1 LNNTLPFQSK
11 KIITTF
17 FIIFAL
23 FFTTDFQAQNNALD
37 FDGVDDYVNLGN
49 ILNLTSAISIETW
62 VKTDG
67 LGSRQTIL
75 DKGYSSSG
83 EPYYQYHVEVRSGG
97 EIYFALSLGGT
108 RQVTQTSA
116 SLTAGQWHHVAC
128 VYSGSTIKVY
138 IDGVEESST
147 TATGSISTYSTSL
160 YIGAYS
166 GPGPIGGFDGLIDE
180 VRIWNDARTASE
192 ISTNMTNELN
202 GNEAGLVAYYKF
214 NESDTNT
221 VASNFA
227 SATGASYDGALTNMT
242 GTEWTAS
249 TVFAPTI
256 SSVTANW
263 GDFLTEV
270 EDSVNGTVTVVT
282 SGVEDGQTVTLTLN
296 SVNYT
301 GNVSLNSASITVT
314 AADLQALSNNTDYI
328 LTTNVSDIAGNT
340 ATTHTSTTF
349 KALNNPSANNALAFD
364 GTNDYVA
371 AGITLP
377 TGDFTYS
384 AWVKFNTAAR
394 KESIFSIGGDNEL
407 IIIKNTDGEL
417 AVWIGGSEV
426 IRDSSTTDTAWHHI
440 TLTRSGVNATLYR
453 DGVSI
458 GSTTSA
464 PIGALSFGS
473 CNLLIGSDSDDGC
486 TGSMGDYL
494 DGQIDEMRIW
504 NDVRTTS
511 EISANMNSEL
521 TGNEGN
527 LVAYYKFN
535 EPDTNTVSSNF
546 ASATGASYDGAL
558 TNMTGTEWITSTA
571 FVVTVGTF
579 TNFSGDN
586 QWDTASNWSSGNVPT
601 SSTNI
606 TISSGQT
613 IEAGSTTTAVVNN
626 LTIDS
631 GGSFTIASNSN
642 LTLTGNF
649 TNNGTVTLN
658 SDSDEF
664 SSIIVGGTSTGNIIY
679 NRYVNI
685 VGVDE
690 WDLIGPPVSG
700 LSINSFITET
710 NNAAAIATN
719 GSGTYAVGSYDNTS
733 DTWTNAT
740 TSTAGNLNLGQGY
753 QMATTSGTTLAF
765 TGTVATA
772 DQTVAIQN
780 NDAVNSGAGRRWN
793 LVANPFP
800 SYIYG
805 NVDADATNNFLTVN
819 TLKLDDSFEAIYGYD
834 ADGTGYTIYNQISST
849 ALYIAPGQ
857 AFFIAAANTNSDT
870 VSFTEA
876 MQTVTGGDDF
886 IAARSVNTSYQLDLE
901 IHNNTS
907 KIGATQF
914 YFKEG
919 LTLGL
924 DPGYDAG
931 AFNQTAPISS
941 RLVEEEQGINFS
953 INAMSVAH
961 MNSTIIPLAIHQ
973 EEGQE
978 IKVSIANNTLSE
990 DINVYLE
997 DTLNGTMT
1005 LLQEQD
1011 FELTTQ
1017 NEISG
1022 AGRFY
1027 IHLTT
1032 TVLAN
1037 EDSLN
1042 TSLVKVFKGAGNNFV
1057 SIEGLRNK
1065 ATIKLYNILGKE
1077 VRIKTLISSNETLST
1092 NGLSSGIYVIQL
1104 KSNNQLLTK
1113 KIQID

>member
-1 LNNTLPFQSK
+1 MK
-11 KIITTF
+11 KI
-17 FIIFAL
+17 FIFLL
-23 FFTTDFQAQNNALD
+23 FTSLVVQGQ
-37 FDGVDDYVNLGN
+37 GN
-49 ILNLTSAISIETW
+49 VT
-62 VKTDG
+62 V
-67 LGSRQTIL
+67 
-75 DKGYSSSG
+75 SSG
-83 EPYYQYHVEVRSGG
+83 ES
-97 EIYFALSLGGT
+97 IT
-108 RQVTQTSA
+108 INKDA
-116 SLTAGQWHHVAC
+116 SLT
-128 VYSGSTIKVY
+128 
-138 IDGVEESST
+138 
-147 TATGSISTYSTSL
+147 
-160 YIGAYS
+160 
-166 GPGPIGGFDGLIDE
+166 
-180 VRIWNDARTASE
+180 
-192 ISTNMTNELN
+192 M
-202 GNEAGLVAYYKF
+202 
-214 NESDTNT
+214 
-221 VASNFA
+221 
-227 SATGASYDGALTNMT
+227 
-242 GTEWTAS
+242 
-249 TVFAPTI
+249 
-256 SSVTANW
+256 
-263 GDFLTEV
+263 
-270 EDSVNGTVTVVT
+270 
-282 SGVEDGQTVTLTLN
+282 
-296 SVNYT
+296 
-301 GNVSLNSASITVT
+301 
-314 AADLQALSNNTDYI
+314 
-328 LTTNVSDIAGNT
+328 
-340 ATTHTSTTF
+340 
-349 KALNNPSANNALAFD
+349 
-364 GTNDYVA
+364 
-371 AGITLP
+371 
-377 TGDFTYS
+377 
-384 AWVKFNTAAR
+384 
-394 KESIFSIGGDNEL
+394 
-407 IIIKNTDGEL
+407 
-417 AVWIGGSEV
+417 
-426 IRDSSTTDTAWHHI
+426 
-440 TLTRSGVNATLYR
+440 
-453 DGVSI
+453 
-458 GSTTSA
+458 
-464 PIGALSFGS
+464 
-473 CNLLIGSDSDDGC
+473 
-486 TGSMGDYL
+486 
-494 DGQIDEMRIW
+494 
-504 NDVRTTS
+504 
-511 EISANMNSEL
+511 
-521 TGNEGN
+521 
-527 LVAYYKFN
+527 
-535 EPDTNTVSSNF
+535 
-546 ASATGASYDGAL
+546 
-558 TNMTGTEWITSTA
+558 
-571 FVVTVGTF
+571 
-579 TNFSGDN
+579 
-586 QWDTASNWSSGNVPT
+586 
-601 SSTNI
+601 
-606 TISSGQT
+606 
-613 IEAGSTTTAVVNN
+613 
-626 LTIDS
+626 
-631 GGSFTIASNSN
+631 
-642 LTLTGNF
+642 TGNF
-649 TNNGTVTLN
+649 SNSGTVTLN
-658 SDSDEF
+658 SDSNKF
-664 SSIIVGGTSTGNIIY
+664 SSMIVGGSSSGDIIY

-685 VGVDE
+685 VGATG
-690 WDLIGPPVSG
+690 WDLIGSPVSG
-700 LSINSFITET
+700 LTINSFITT
-710 NNAAAIATN
+710 NDTPIATN
-719 GSGTYAVGSYDNTS
+719 GSGNYAVGSYDNTS

-740 TSTAGNLNLGQGY
+740 SSTTGNLNLGQGY

-780 NDAVNSGAGRRWN
+780 NDAANSGAGRRWN

-870 VSFTEA
+870 VSFTES